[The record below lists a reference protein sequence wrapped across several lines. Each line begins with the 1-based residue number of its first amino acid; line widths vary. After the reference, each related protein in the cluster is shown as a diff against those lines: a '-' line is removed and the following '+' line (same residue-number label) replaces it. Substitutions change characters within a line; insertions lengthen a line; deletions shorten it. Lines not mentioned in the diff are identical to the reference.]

1 MCLEVI
7 LLANIFN
14 LISFSVLLD
23 NLLGEIWVF
32 YLLTIAASESALD
45 WH

>member
-14 LISFSVLLD
+14 LISFSIIIDDLV
-23 NLLGEIWVF
+23 GELWVF
-32 YLLTIAASESALD
+32 YLLTIAASESALA
-45 WH
+45 